1 MAEINE
7 LFYEDTLLLGP
18 IVVKV
23 GKLRDKFKS
32 KVDELNDV
40 LIKKI
45 QEKVEESKKQI
56 VDEVENVLQ
65 KIDVNRKYENIEEVT
80 ETKLFIKQL
89 HDRQLEIQR
98 IIKGV

>member
-56 VDEVENVLQ
+56 VDEVENVL
-65 KIDVNRKYENIEEVT
+65 
-80 ETKLFIKQL
+80 
-89 HDRQLEIQR
+89 
-98 IIKGV
+98 

>member
-45 QEKVEESKKQI
+45 
-56 VDEVENVLQ
+56 
-65 KIDVNRKYENIEEVT
+65 
-80 ETKLFIKQL
+80 
-89 HDRQLEIQR
+89 
-98 IIKGV
+98 

>member
-23 GKLRDKFKS
+23 GKLRDKFTS

-40 LIKKI
+40 ILACA
-45 QEKVEESKKQI
+45 E
-56 VDEVENVLQ
+56 
-65 KIDVNRKYENIEEVT
+65 
-80 ETKLFIKQL
+80 
-89 HDRQLEIQR
+89 QR
-98 IIKGV
+98 CCPTCRTSL